1 MTERLRVV
9 YLVGAQHSGSTILET
24 MLQSTPDVFGVGQ
37 VGRFYAYPEFPNCN
51 CGLPSASCGP
61 CTRVVDDVFEPEPST
76 RLVMRLTRRELGLPL
91 FLASGRVRRRYA
103 DRLDAIYEATAAAT
117 GRTLIVDSSKSISQA
132 VALADASRHEMI
144 FVHCIRDY
152 RGFIR
157 SREKRTEASWPG
169 LDVLRLWKWLF
180 KNHIARF
187 VAPFSGEEMLTVRFE
202 EITEQAVVEQLCSAT
217 GVDAGAVFR
226 AIDEEREVERSHLF
240 EPPRQLDYA
249 KVRFDKNRTAGPAQ
263 KQSRVL
269 HLLGGWAARRWGY

>member
-1 MTERLRVV
+1 MTQQLRVV

-24 MLQSTPDVFGVGQ
+24 MLQSTPEVFGVGQ
-37 VGRFYAYPEFPNCN
+37 VGRFYAYPDFPNCN
-51 CGLPSASCGP
+51 CGLPSATCGP
-61 CTRVVDDVFEPEPST
+61 CTRIVKDVFEPEPST
-76 RLVMRLTRRELGLPL
+76 RTVMRLTRRELGLPL
-91 FLASGRVRRRYA
+91 FMLSGRVRRRYA
-103 DRLDAIYEATAAAT
+103 SRLDAIYEATSAAT

-132 VALADASRHEMI
+132 IALADASRHEMI

-157 SREKRTEASWPG
+157 SREKRTDAAWPG

-187 VAPFSGEEMLTVRFE
+187 VAKFAGEDMLTVRFE
-202 EITEQAVVEQLCSAT
+202 EITERAVVEELCAAT
-217 GVDAGAVFR
+217 SVDAEAVFR

-249 KVRFDKNRTAGPAQ
+249 KVRFDKTRT
-263 KQSRVL
+263 SRPPEKSWKL
-269 HLLGGWAARRWGY
+269 TILGGWAAKRWGY